1 LPVSPEQAHLP
12 DTCNARKAAGAQYR
26 FAALTTRSPLI
37 RSFDIQMK
45 RILVIHH
52 SASGGARALVSAFLD
67 GASGVDGVAAI
78 TRSAT
83 VANAGDLLGADA
95 LVFATPE
102 NFGYMAGTLKAF
114 FDRVF
119 YACMADTTAYGGGTE
134 SRLAGRPY
142 AVLVCAGND
151 GSGAMQSVDRIVTG
165 WRLRKAHPGIIA
177 RRVGGEAGS
186 SRGDLA
192 SADLDAARELGQLF
206 AEALAIGAL

>member
-1 LPVSPEQAHLP
+1 
-12 DTCNARKAAGAQYR
+12 
-26 FAALTTRSPLI
+26 
-37 RSFDIQMK
+37 MK
-45 RILVIHH
+45 RIVVVHH
-52 SASGGARALVSAFLD
+52 SASGGTRALVTALRD
-67 GASGVDGVAAI
+67 GARSVDDISVM

-83 VANAGDLLGADA
+83 IAATSDVLNADA

-119 YACMADTTAYGGGTE
+119 YACMADTTSQGGGVD

-151 GSGAMQSVDRIVTG
+151 GSGAMQSIDRIVTG

-186 SRGDLA
+186 SRGELA
-192 SADLDAARELGQLF
+192 SADLDAARELGALM